1 MAGFG
6 GFRGLSGSA
15 IYESH
20 RPYVNARTQLGG
32 TGFPARDILP
42 GMRLLAIHA
51 ALLGLLGLMTLS
63 APASAELPEVRRHGE
78 FCPPAGCAGSRRS
91 SASSSLG
98 FAAVVL
104 ASGLIARRGATTA
117 R

>member
-1 MAGFG
+1 
-6 GFRGLSGSA
+6 
-15 IYESH
+15 
-20 RPYVNARTQLGG
+20 
-32 TGFPARDILP
+32 
-42 GMRLLAIHA
+42 MRLLAIHA

-63 APASAELPEVRRHGE
+63 TPAPASAELPELRRHGE

-104 ASGLIARRGATTA
+104 ASGLIARRGAATA